1 MAAVDLPLPGVAGSL
16 NDLKHKLNDD
26 FMSPGPPR
34 PGKRSRTHADSGAR
48 PRAVEEVL

>member
-1 MAAVDLPLPGVAGSL
+1 
-16 NDLKHKLNDD
+16 
-26 FMSPGPPR
+26 MSPTRPG